1 VSWQDRAHFFCHL
14 RPHEAPYADGF
25 CTLPALSKA
34 RGGAVQISFDEALVE
49 TLEKNA
55 DILALDEALTRF
67 AAVYPRARSSR
78 GTTFLWRA
86 YLSKRRSVQRAKSVT
101 IETSPFHSLR
111 LVRPVA
117 TWEVLSKMTQSRWRI
132 TGLLQCSSDPAYC
145 VVVGASTRAFQSP
158 PGCLPHTTTYFP
170 LRVCGFPCLSFVV
183 S

>member
-1 VSWQDRAHFFCHL
+1 M
-14 RPHEAPYADGF
+14 
-25 CTLPALSKA
+25 
-34 RGGAVQISFDEALVE
+34 QISFDEALVE

-145 VVVGASTRAFQSP
+145 VVVGASTRAFQAP